1 MERIDI
7 DIEKLRKRK
16 TTQDF
21 QEFPSPY
28 KINNLIKPDL
38 SPILLKENH
47 IGYKISGSYKKRKFL
62 EPESPMKSPNFKT
75 PVTLEKK
82 NLFGTNP
89 APSHF
94 RKLNFDEVSD
104 NPNFLNW
111 KASSD
116 INANPQISKNSKFD
130 VFLEKCKE
138 EENEEEEKVYSE
150 NINVDIYN
158 INNNSANV
166 NMSNFYTEFIK
177 NGKFDNEFKV
187 LRTIKKDKFSII
199 YKVEEIKTK
208 KKFCIKKIFK
218 TSPKNDLNFLKQKV
232 SDFTNNSSR
241 YTNQFCVKILDFWIE
256 NEEFNQE
263 LADNN
268 YSDRNLY
275 ILEKYY
281 EYGDIFDY
289 FEQLEKIKYE
299 FSENFYWD
307 TVFEMLIAVYYFNE
321 MGYLHLDIKP
331 SNYLVDENGY
341 IKLGDFSLSQ
351 KINDLKKLDDLIEG
365 DSRYISLEVFHFSN
379 EKNLDTKCDVFSLGM
394 TLLELIGKI
403 ELPYNGTL
411 WHEFRS
417 EDFKLTEKYFE
428 NCNLINYQ
436 DFYLIISD
444 MISPLNKRLT
454 LMEIIKKYDKL
465 KERYGLLIKG
475 EYRKSCCIP
484 KLRLKEDGNLI
495 FKTIPSVGKL

>member
-166 NMSNFYTEFIK
+166 NMSNSYTEFIK

-208 KKFCIKKIFK
+208 KKFCVKKIFK

-241 YTNQFCVKILDFWIE
+241 YTNQFCVKILDFWVE

-331 SNYLVDENGY
+331 SNLLD
-341 IKLGDFSLSQ
+341 LSF
-351 KINDLKKLDDLIEG
+351 I
-365 DSRYISLEVFHFSN
+365 FF
-379 EKNLDTKCDVFSLGM
+379 
-394 TLLELIGKI
+394 LL
-403 ELPYNGTL
+403 
-411 WHEFRS
+411 
-417 EDFKLTEKYFE
+417 
-428 NCNLINYQ
+428 
-436 DFYLIISD
+436 
-444 MISPLNKRLT
+444 
-454 LMEIIKKYDKL
+454 
-465 KERYGLLIKG
+465 
-475 EYRKSCCIP
+475 
-484 KLRLKEDGNLI
+484 
-495 FKTIPSVGKL
+495 